1 LGDFVDTLTFVLII
15 AGIALLVQAGLA
27 LIVGYLAA
35 KRGRSAVAYFW
46 LSFLLTF
53 VIGLIVL
60 LIQTSGSQQV
70 KRDYQNPNFGF
81 LDGER
86 AAKCP
91 KCAEWIKVEASVCK
105 HCGHEVGEYIQ
116 AQMHAQQAEES
127 ARIEKLETQLA
138 AEREASQA
146 ARTKMLKSKKFR
158 LFAAAGTV
166 VVVGLVAFIST
177 SLVRNEMAKQPAP
190 VTKVIFDF
198 DAKKFCPFIT
208 VEFDVSLAE
217 VRRGIS
223 ATTYFENSW
232 DVWDGYSLVFDE
244 EKELRGFEYRD
255 IGGAKAFNLDEA
267 DCRNI
272 SLTQRETWSYEI
284 FGNSPW
290 NEEDQLLYKGSVE
303 IPWQTPQFESRLDYK
318 NDSET
323 VYQVVPTMFTSSA
336 TSLEFVGLTDDQEQE
351 QLDRFA
357 ESGSLSV
364 NKGKAYTVEFKNPA
378 GSQIIKLDGR

>member
-1 LGDFVDTLTFVLII
+1 MDTLTFVLII

-166 VVVGLVAFIST
+166 VVLGLIAFLST

-190 VTKVIFDF
+190 VTKVVFDF
-198 DAKKFCPFIT
+198 DSVHPWNPFCPVVYI
-208 VEFDVSLAE
+208 VVDQGQDEARKAIIED
-217 VRRGIS
+217 
-223 ATTYFENSW
+223 TYFGN
-232 DVWDGYSLVFDE
+232 DGGGLDTYELVLNGDQ
-244 EKELRGFEYRD
+244 ELRDESIRQLDFPAQPMISDD
-255 IGGAKAFNLDEA
+255 ICRELAFSAGDKW
-267 DCRNI
+267 
-272 SLTQRETWSYEI
+272 TYEI
-284 FGNSPW
+284 FGSTYW
-290 NEEDQLLYKGSVE
+290 AEKKSMFSGSVT
-303 IPWQTPQFESRLDYK
+303 IPWENPNYSSSTYSWYDDVYK
-318 NDSET
+318 VDFNPEN
-323 VYQVVPTMFTSSA
+323 FKSSA
-336 TSLEFVGLTDDQEQE
+336 TSVEFVGLTA
-351 QLDRFA
+351 A
-357 ESGSLSV
+357 EENEKRGSFLSDGIMTV
-364 NKGKAYTVEFKNPA
+364 QKGKPYTVEFKNPA
-378 GSQIIKLDGR
+378 GSQIIKIEGR